1 VKSTFNEPVVIA
13 LAYEKGASGFV
24 THSATPEYL
33 VTVIKT
39 VASGSIFFPDL
50 SEKNRSVQPEVLL
63 GYTHKVSQLS
73 SRQLDILVRVA
84 EGKLNKEISNEVNL
98 SLFTVKAHMKTILR
112 VLGVVSRTEA
122 AIIARQVGLNEHTLP
137 DFVGEHQG
145 TSSFR
150 FRHKVN
156 RLVY

>member
-1 VKSTFNEPVVIA
+1 
-13 LAYEKGASGFV
+13 
-24 THSATPEYL
+24 
-33 VTVIKT
+33 
-39 VASGSIFFPDL
+39 
-50 SEKNRSVQPEVLL
+50 VQPEVLL